1 MASRRLLRP
10 PVWADLPEKALNA
23 CAAYV
28 CMPAL
33 IIVVVLDISLRAFSA
48 GSAIFGISEVAET
61 LLLAIF
67 LFATPSAFQPGRAV
81 RMDFLYRRLRGRLL
95 LAANLVGLLCAVIFV
110 LALTIDA
117 CFALIDHVA
126 FVHQTPTLRIPY
138 WLFDGMIIVCG
149 LASFW
154 RLLRNA
160 AHLLLTG
167 QGGHAP
173 SAT

>member
-1 MASRRLLRP
+1 MASRRPLRP
-10 PVWADLPEKALNA
+10 PAWADLPERVLNA
-23 CAAYV
+23 SAAYV

-33 IIVVVLDISLRAFSA
+33 IVVVVLDISLRTLS
-48 GSAIFGISEVAET
+48 GDSAIFGLSEVAET

-67 LFATPSAFQPGRAV
+67 LFATPSAFQPDRAV
-81 RMDFLYRRLRGRLL
+81 RMDFLYRRLKGRPLF
-95 LAANLVGLLCAVIFV
+95 AANVVSLLCALMFV
-110 LALTIDA
+110 LALTSDA
-117 CFALIDHVA
+117 CFALIDHIA

-160 AHLLLTG
+160 AHLLLAG
-167 QGGHAP
+167 RGDHAP
-173 SAT
+173 WAT